1 MSFIRVT
8 RKIAPKVA
16 FLQNLVLEVKET
28 FLDIAAIIHS
38 KLPSD
43 SYISFDEI
51 CPPAAEIKVKAR
63 FVSSAGNNV
72 TLSDAGHLSSNVF
85 HDANVSTV
93 AIQFH

>member
-16 FLQNLVLEVKET
+16 PLQNLVLQVKET

-51 CPPAAEIKVKAR
+51 CPPAAVIKVKAR

>member
-16 FLQNLVLEVKET
+16 PLQNLVLQVKET

>member
-1 MSFIRVT
+1 MTFIRVT
-8 RKIAPKVA
+8 RKIALKVA

-72 TLSDAGHLSSNVF
+72 TLSDAGHLPSNVF

>member
-1 MSFIRVT
+1 
-8 RKIAPKVA
+8 
-16 FLQNLVLEVKET
+16 
-28 FLDIAAIIHS
+28 LDIAAIIHS

>member
-43 SYISFDEI
+43 SSISFDEI
-51 CPPAAEIKVKAR
+51 FPPAAEIKVKAR

>member
-8 RKIAPKVA
+8 RKITPKVA
-16 FLQNLVLEVKET
+16 PLLNLVLEVKET